1 MNRFLAWLSSWLIRL
16 IGATL
21 RVTVEDRGGVINL
34 PDHPP
39 VIIAFW
45 HNRVLLMGYF
55 YQRFNIRR
63 TALTF
68 ISRSRDGQ
76 FMTDVAD
83 HFGVK
88 AVRGS
93 SSRHGTS
100 AMLAAVRAADDSHV
114 DLVITPDGPRGPR
127 YQIQP
132 GLIRLAQMTQRP
144 IVAITYYLGW
154 KRDLRSWDRF
164 QVPLPFSACHLI
176 TGEQIFVPEDATAAE
191 LEAIRAQ
198 VSAALGG
205 DERV

>member
-1 MNRFLAWLSSWLIRL
+1 MKRFLAWLSSVVIHL

-21 RVTVEDRGGVINL
+21 RLTIEDRGGIIDQ
-34 PDHPP
+34 PEHAP

-45 HNRVLLMGYF
+45 HNRTALMAYF
-55 YQRFNIRR
+55 YERFCRGR

-76 FMTDVAD
+76 FMTDVAAR
-83 HFGVK
+83 FGIK

-100 AMLAAVRAADDSHV
+100 AMLAAIRAASDRHI

-132 GLIRLAQMTQRP
+132 GLVRLAQATQRP
-144 IVAITYYLGW
+144 IVAVTYQLKW
-154 KRDLRSWDRF
+154 KHELKSWDRF
-164 QVPLPFSACHLI
+164 HVPFPFSACHMV
-176 TGEQIFVPEDATAAE
+176 TGEPIFVPESASETELAA
-191 LEAIRAQ
+191 I
-198 VSAALGG
+198 SARVAEALGG
-205 DERV
+205 D